1 VCGGG
6 GGGGGGG
13 RGAPAAGVEEA
24 DAVIF
29 NQLP

>member
-1 VCGGG
+1 MAV
-6 GGGGGGG
+6 
-13 RGAPAAGVEEA
+13 PAAVGAAVGASVVEEADA

>member
-1 VCGGG
+1 MAV
-6 GGGGGGG
+6 
-13 RGAPAAGVEEA
+13 PAAVGAAVGAAVVEEADA